1 MHKKLGDTMYNNF
14 NYRKSIN
21 DIKSILFDIYEDQ
34 EMIVG
39 SIENEKEK
47 NEHVAKYINVKNEA
61 VDLLNAIEELYEGKI
76 TPEPVIIN
84 NEQEPR
90 IIDNLVKN
98 ISMDQPQ
105 IIEEEKV
112 EEDFDPNKFYLDD
125 RNGTKPNYAYV
136 PEALYNKIKNNNSNN
151 DIVDNKIYK
160 QDKDERKGIIVR
172 NDQYMK
178 LSLSRHRQEGV
189 LKEAKEYRI
198 ELARKNREKLRI
210 QIDS

>member
-1 MHKKLGDTMYNNF
+1 MYNNY
-14 NYRKSIN
+14 NYKESI
-21 DIKSILFDIYEDQ
+21 DKIKSILFDIYEDQ

-47 NEHVAKYINVKNEA
+47 NEHVSKYINVKNEA

-76 TPEPVIIN
+76 IPEPVIIN

-112 EEDFDPNKFYLDD
+112 EENFDPNKFYLDD

-136 PEALYNKIKNNNSNN
+136 PETLYNKIKNNNSNN

-198 ELARKNREKLRI
+198 EVARKNREKLRI

>member
-1 MHKKLGDTMYNNF
+1 MYNNF
-14 NYRKSIN
+14 NYKESIN

-39 SIENEKEK
+39 SIENEREK

-98 ISMDQPQ
+98 IGMDQPQ

-136 PEALYNKIKNNNSNN
+136 PESLFNKIKNNNLNN
-151 DIVDNKIYK
+151 DIDDNKIYK